1 MDTINNSILMCTSP
15 SKNNQT
21 YEYYTSSDCSD
32 KLSYISP
39 FRFYTQS
46 STRFSNDGTFD
57 VKYDVIFSSS
67 VTSRT
72 AWMKQE
78 ARSKKQEARSKKQEA
93 GKHESGK
100 HESGKH
106 ESGKHESGKQST
118 MYAINQYSQCK

>member
-1 MDTINNSILMCTSP
+1 MRDRIEQKNSPTDLPGLFLCIETTQKLTKTKKNRSFTIIQNKKDNNNKMDTIKNSILMCTSP

-72 AWMKQE
+72 A
-78 ARSKKQEARSKKQEA
+78 
-93 GKHESGK
+93 
-100 HESGKH
+100 
-106 ESGKHESGKQST
+106 
-118 MYAINQYSQCK
+118 

>member
-1 MDTINNSILMCTSP
+1 VIGSNKKTRPPIYRAFFFVSEQPRSSQKQKKTEALNTIIQNKKDNNNKMDTINNSILMCTSP

-72 AWMKQE
+72 A
-78 ARSKKQEARSKKQEA
+78 
-93 GKHESGK
+93 
-100 HESGKH
+100 
-106 ESGKHESGKQST
+106 
-118 MYAINQYSQCK
+118 